1 MKILITGTNG
11 FVGLPLAQHL
21 ITAGHQVVGAVRSND
36 LVTTVNPHIQL
47 KAIGNIDGVTDWQDC
62 FGGVE
67 CVIHLANRAHV
78 MDEESSNTLA
88 VYRKVNAEG
97 TLNLARQAAA
107 AGVNRFI
114 FISSIKVNG
123 ESTLPGQALTH
134 KDQHVPIDPYGLS
147 KYEAEL
153 GLKLIAEQTN
163 LDVIVI
169 RPPLI
174 YGPGVK
180 ANFLKMMEWVEKG
193 IPLPLGAIQNQRSML
208 GLDNLINFI
217 ELCLTHP
224 DAAGQTFLVS
234 DDHDV
239 STTELLKEIAA
250 AMHRPSRLLSIP
262 QYFIE
267 KLLVL
272 FNQRH
277 ISERLCGSLQLD
289 ISLAKTRL
297 AWKPPHTFK
306 DQLNK
311 TVLDYLSRN

>member
-1 MKILITGTNG
+1 
-11 FVGLPLAQHL
+11 
-21 ITAGHQVVGAVRSND
+21 
-36 LVTTVNPHIQL
+36 
-47 KAIGNIDGVTDWQDC
+47 
-62 FGGVE
+62 
-67 CVIHLANRAHV
+67 
-78 MDEESSNTLA
+78 
-88 VYRKVNAEG
+88 
-97 TLNLARQAAA
+97 
-107 AGVNRFI
+107 
-114 FISSIKVNG
+114 
-123 ESTLPGQALTH
+123 
-134 KDQHVPIDPYGLS
+134 
-147 KYEAEL
+147 
-153 GLKLIAEQTN
+153 
-163 LDVIVI
+163 
-169 RPPLI
+169 
-174 YGPGVK
+174 
-180 ANFLKMMEWVEKG
+180 
-193 IPLPLGAIQNQRSML
+193 
-208 GLDNLINFI
+208 
-217 ELCLTHP
+217 
-224 DAAGQTFLVS
+224 VS